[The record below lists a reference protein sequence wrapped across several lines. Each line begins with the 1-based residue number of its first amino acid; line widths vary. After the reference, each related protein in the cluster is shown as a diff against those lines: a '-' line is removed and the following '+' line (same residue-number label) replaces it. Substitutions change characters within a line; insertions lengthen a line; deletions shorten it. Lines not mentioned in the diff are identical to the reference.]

1 MADIFISYSREDQSQ
16 VIPVVEQL
24 RRSGFKIWIDTEGIH
39 GAKLWSQEIVT
50 AIESSKVLILFA
62 SSKAFL
68 SKNVTKEVALASEY
82 EKHILPVFLDN
93 AQIPTAMKYQLAG
106 IQHLVHEKGQNSKT
120 VNKIL
125 HTLESL
131 DINTGTETKGQNT
144 EQISS
149 PKKSFTPLALAT
161 ISIILFGVIG
171 IYFLNSK
178 SLTGHPNHK
187 STIDLC
193 VITVSESED
202 TEKVLNANRSF
213 RDELINKLTRFSEY
227 KVTKGSTL
235 TRDATSL
242 DYAGLSE
249 KLRTDFIVQISSES
263 DGDEVIAQLFDGKEG
278 RSLWSKSIKQVD
290 VSESLQFEDES
301 TGIIAGNL
309 AGYDGAIHRE
319 ILKKALIKN
328 EKDLTPIEMLQIG
341 KAAWEDM
348 TKDNITRA
356 IQYLERCV
364 ELNPDITTAYAVLCE
379 IYVECLRR
387 EYSGVADPLIRAKE
401 ASQKALQLDPNNA
414 IALIETFWMLWYQK
428 DYSGCDTYIKLAM
441 EANPYEP
448 YVCISAGSF
457 KVVRDIDVENG
468 LALSRLAM
476 KYSEQPQGWYVWP
489 WVIHYSRIG
498 EYEKSL
504 EHAISGNFKDDNN
517 IAQTAVLYWLTN
529 QKKTALSKY
538 KEIKEMNPD
547 YSPSEYKRF
556 FIEIFDNKGIDN
568 HLDVLKEIETAYSQ
582 KINP

>member
-1 MADIFISYSREDQSQ
+1 M
-16 VIPVVEQL
+16 IPVVEQL
-24 RRSGFKIWIDTEGIH
+24 RKRGFKVWIDTEGIQ

-68 SKNVTKEVALASEY
+68 SKNVTKEVALASES

-93 AQIPTAMKYQLAG
+93 AQVPAAMKYQLAG
-106 IQHLVHEKGQNSKT
+106 IQHLVHEKGQNSQT
-120 VNKIL
+120 VDKIL

-131 DINTGTETKGQNT
+131 EINSITPAKVQKTKK
-144 EQISS
+144 IPS
-149 PKKSFTPLALAT
+149 PKKSFTPLALTT
-161 ISIILFGVIG
+161 IFLLLFGIIA
-171 IYFLNSK
+171 IYFFNSK
-178 SLTGHPNHK
+178 SSTGHLNHK

-202 TEKVLNANRSF
+202 TEKVLNVNRSF
-213 RDELINKLTRFSEY
+213 RDALINKLTRFSEY

-242 DYAGLSE
+242 DYAGLAE

-263 DGDEVIAQLFDGKEG
+263 DGEEVIAQLFDGKEG

-290 VSESLQFEDES
+290 LNESLQFENES

-348 TKDNITRA
+348 TKENITRA
-356 IQYLERCV
+356 IRYLERCV
-364 ELNPDITTAYAVLCE
+364 KLNPDITTAYAVLCE

-387 EYSGVADPLIRAKE
+387 EFSGIDDPLGRAKA

-428 DYSGCDTYIKLAM
+428 DYRGCDTYINLAM

-468 LALSRLAM
+468 LALSTLAM

-504 EHAISGNFKDDNN
+504 EYAISGNFKDDNN
-517 IAQTAVLYWLTN
+517 IAQAAVLYWLNN
-529 QKKTALSKY
+529 QKKTAISKY
-538 KEIKEMNPD
+538 EEIKEMNPD
-547 YSPSEYKRF
+547 YSPSEYERF

-568 HLDVLKEIETAYSQ
+568 HIEVLKEIESSYNQ
-582 KINP
+582 KIKF